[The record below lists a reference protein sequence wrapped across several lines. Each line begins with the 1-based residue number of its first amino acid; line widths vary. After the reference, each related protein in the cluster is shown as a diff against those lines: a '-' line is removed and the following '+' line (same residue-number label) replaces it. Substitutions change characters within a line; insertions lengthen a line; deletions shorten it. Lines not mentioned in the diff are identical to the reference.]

1 MLNVDDNEN
10 GKTKLKGLIVQHT
23 FLYISFLLM
32 LNNYNIKLTSC
43 TFYGGNA
50 RICAHTKSCCLTF
63 CSVSCLRLH

>member
-32 LNNYNIKLTSC
+32 LNNYNIKLTS
-43 TFYGGNA
+43 
-50 RICAHTKSCCLTF
+50 
-63 CSVSCLRLH
+63 

>member
-1 MLNVDDNEN
+1 MLNGDDNEN

-32 LNNYNIKLTSC
+32 LNNYKIKLTSC

-50 RICAHTKSCCLTF
+50 VYVLTQK
-63 CSVSCLRLH
+63 VVA